1 MTTGSPPSSS
11 CHAEQRGESP
21 PLVVSPGTAASGRAR
36 KGTPHLPFGV
46 LEAVVPPEPRGQ
58 RSRPCRLLGGKRHP
72 RASLPPLFPP
82 TVWGSSALTR
92 PPPPKQGNDSTHF
105 QMRTPRRRPGGS
117 GSFSGTSGPV
127 SATICTPHP
136 QSPSP
141 QAAPSSEGP
150 QGAESLFQG
159 LSRAGH
165 GWRTEANGPSASLWD
180 PGVTLSRP
188 PFTEECAEASPPVA
202 PPYGGVLAPG
212 VPRGGCRARTPS
224 SPGGSGNGFGPGGTL
239 GTPCHQPGL
248 SSSLCP
254 RQGHVARTPDAPA
267 TWPSCPNLLSP
278 LSPALVHAL

>member
-36 KGTPHLPFGV
+36 KRTPHLPFGV

-105 QMRTPRRRPGGS
+105 QMRTPRHRPGGS

-127 SATICTPHP
+127 SATICTP
-136 QSPSP
+136 PSP
-141 QAAPSSEGP
+141 VRKSPGCPLLRRTSGGRKP
-150 QGAESLFQG
+150 FP
-159 LSRAGH
+159 
-165 GWRTEANGPSASLWD
+165 RTEQSGSWMENRGQRTLCKPVGPW
-180 PGVTLSRP
+180 GH
-188 PFTEECAEASPPVA
+188 PV
-202 PPYGGVLAPG
+202 
-212 VPRGGCRARTPS
+212 
-224 SPGGSGNGFGPGGTL
+224 
-239 GTPCHQPGL
+239 
-248 SSSLCP
+248 
-254 RQGHVARTPDAPA
+254 
-267 TWPSCPNLLSP
+267 
-278 LSPALVHAL
+278 